1 MLSLVGEG
9 TAVTCVSDGAVVSMV
24 KVLTDKLSLV
34 LLALSVTLIV
44 QLSYVPSASALK
56 VIGLLLTL
64 AEVSELIQLP
74 PYSIVPASFELN
86 V

>member
-9 TAVTCVSDGAVVSMV
+9 TAVTCVSDGAVVSIV

-44 QLSYVPSASALK
+44 QLLYVPSVRVLK
-56 VIGLLLTL
+56 VIVLFSTL
-64 AEVSELIQLP
+64 AEVSELLQEP
-74 PYSIVPASFELN
+74 PYVIVPASFE
-86 V
+86 

>member
-9 TAVTCVSDGAVVSMV
+9 TAVTCVSDGAVVSIV

-44 QLSYVPSASALK
+44 QLSYVPSARVLK
-56 VIGLLLTL
+56 VIVLLLTL
-64 AEVSELIQLP
+64 AEVSELLQP
-74 PYSIVPASFELN
+74 PEYDMVPASFELN